1 MEIQKEYS
9 RRPDRELNF
18 KPIRMMFK
26 FIGQQCNP
34 LPSTKRITLQD
45 INENITTKK
54 KSMLYTRFSTAQ
66 FELITL
72 FNRVIRLT
80 KSAEKSINPIIKYND
95 ENIKFIFYMA
105 FKEAY
110 SIALIFQQLGIV
122 WHVKELEALGDKYID
137 ILQSYKEQIEKADNT
152 GFKFNNPLVSD
163 KVIESLKTDLR
174 RVDMLAPLLV
184 SYYQSLADLEQLV
197 RLDYE

>member
-1 MEIQKEYS
+1 MNEEYLK
-9 RRPDRELNF
+9 RPDKSINY
-18 KPIRMMFK
+18 KPVRMMFE
-26 FIGQQCNP
+26 FIGQQANP
-34 LPSTKRITLQD
+34 LPNKKRITLKD
-45 INENITTKK
+45 IEAQVKNEKQFQI
-54 KSMLYTRFSTAQ
+54 YTQFTHAQ

-72 FNRVIRLT
+72 YNRVIRLT
-80 KSAEKSINPIIKYND
+80 KSVEKSINPIIKYND
-95 ENIKFIFYMA
+95 ENINFIFYMA